1 MTAEVVDR
9 QERRKRRTRQAI
21 QKAALELFAE
31 RGYRETTINDIAER
45 AEVAPRTVTVH
56 FPAKEELLL
65 DAEPFTLDSLSER
78 LSARRPHES
87 ALEALR
93 DWMAATM
100 TEVET
105 SASELDGRFWERRA
119 LRAHIINNEPE
130 LRGRSRASYYP
141 FERAL
146 AEAIGEDLGQTG
158 NSLIPRIAA
167 LSAVAGLRELY
178 ESDEA
183 QALAA
188 PPSAAELLKLVDGV
202 IRRPPSDQA
211 TSRSLPASARERD
224 LPKCPTASALVPMAG
239 HWTPPAGA
247 ACRGPARPDNGAA
260 PLQRRRQASRQRPPA
275 PAPEYPAALPRPGRS
290 LGQRGPAHPLSRPA
304 HPLAGKAPARAGETP
319 ARGGTA
325 GQRLLRRL
333 RLICRPT
340 RAPGSPRTASS
351 PAAPPGAPR
360 SRRRHQWPA
369 PGSWPPPCPFQLVSG
384 KAPDD
389 IALTLRPGQLGDNHI
404 GRAVRVPGLAQ
415 PFGDDGR
422 PAEVNLE
429 RLAVIEF
436 FLR

>member
-1 MTAEVVDR
+1 MTAEVIDR

-65 DAEPFTLDSLSER
+65 DAEPFTLDTLSER
-78 LSARRPHES
+78 LAARRPNES

-93 DWMAATM
+93 DWMAITM
-100 TEVET
+100 TAVET

-146 AEAIGEDLGQTG
+146 AEAIGEDLGQSG

-183 QALAA
+183 QTLSA

-202 IRRPPSDQA
+202 ISFVQAGIEGRDRR
-211 TSRSLPASARERD
+211 
-224 LPKCPTASALVPMAG
+224 
-239 HWTPPAGA
+239 
-247 ACRGPARPDNGAA
+247 
-260 PLQRRRQASRQRPPA
+260 
-275 PAPEYPAALPRPGRS
+275 
-290 LGQRGPAHPLSRPA
+290 
-304 HPLAGKAPARAGETP
+304 
-319 ARGGTA
+319 
-325 GQRLLRRL
+325 
-333 RLICRPT
+333 
-340 RAPGSPRTASS
+340 SP
-351 PAAPPGAPR
+351 
-360 SRRRHQWPA
+360 
-369 PGSWPPPCPFQLVSG
+369 
-384 KAPDD
+384 
-389 IALTLRPGQLGDNHI
+389 
-404 GRAVRVPGLAQ
+404 
-415 PFGDDGR
+415 
-422 PAEVNLE
+422 
-429 RLAVIEF
+429 
-436 FLR
+436 

>member
-1 MTAEVVDR
+1 MTAEVIDR

-65 DAEPFTLDSLSER
+65 DAEPFTLDSLTQC
-78 LSARRPHES
+78 LSARRPNES

-93 DWMAATM
+93 DWMATTM

-146 AEAIGEDLGQTG
+146 AEAIGEDLGRSG
-158 NSLIPRIAA
+158 NSLIPRLAA

-188 PPSAAELLKLVDGV
+188 PPSAAELLELVDGV
-202 IRRPPSDQA
+202 IRFVQ
-211 TSRSLPASARERD
+211 TGLEGRER
-224 LPKCPTASALVPMAG
+224 
-239 HWTPPAGA
+239 
-247 ACRGPARPDNGAA
+247 
-260 PLQRRRQASRQRPPA
+260 
-275 PAPEYPAALPRPGRS
+275 RS
-290 LGQRGPAHPLSRPA
+290 P
-304 HPLAGKAPARAGETP
+304 
-319 ARGGTA
+319 
-325 GQRLLRRL
+325 
-333 RLICRPT
+333 
-340 RAPGSPRTASS
+340 
-351 PAAPPGAPR
+351 
-360 SRRRHQWPA
+360 
-369 PGSWPPPCPFQLVSG
+369 
-384 KAPDD
+384 
-389 IALTLRPGQLGDNHI
+389 
-404 GRAVRVPGLAQ
+404 
-415 PFGDDGR
+415 
-422 PAEVNLE
+422 
-429 RLAVIEF
+429 
-436 FLR
+436 

>member
-1 MTAEVVDR
+1 MTAEVIDR

-78 LSARRPHES
+78 LSARRPSES

-93 DWMAATM
+93 DWMATTM
-100 TEVET
+100 TAVET
-105 SASELDGRFWERRA
+105 DASELGGRFWERRA

-146 AEAIGEDLGQTG
+146 AEAIGEDLGQSG

-183 QALAA
+183 QVLAA

-202 IRRPPSDQA
+202 IRFIQA
-211 TSRSLPASARERD
+211 GLEGRDRRSP
-224 LPKCPTASALVPMAG
+224 
-239 HWTPPAGA
+239 
-247 ACRGPARPDNGAA
+247 
-260 PLQRRRQASRQRPPA
+260 
-275 PAPEYPAALPRPGRS
+275 
-290 LGQRGPAHPLSRPA
+290 
-304 HPLAGKAPARAGETP
+304 
-319 ARGGTA
+319 
-325 GQRLLRRL
+325 
-333 RLICRPT
+333 
-340 RAPGSPRTASS
+340 
-351 PAAPPGAPR
+351 
-360 SRRRHQWPA
+360 
-369 PGSWPPPCPFQLVSG
+369 
-384 KAPDD
+384 
-389 IALTLRPGQLGDNHI
+389 
-404 GRAVRVPGLAQ
+404 
-415 PFGDDGR
+415 
-422 PAEVNLE
+422 
-429 RLAVIEF
+429 
-436 FLR
+436 

>member
-93 DWMAATM
+93 DWMATTM
-100 TEVET
+100 TEVEP
-105 SASELDGRFWERRA
+105 SASEVDGRFWERRA
-119 LRAHIINNEPE
+119 MRAHINNEPE
-130 LRGRSRASYYP
+130 LRGRARGSYYP

-146 AEAIGEDLGQTG
+146 AEAIGEDLGQSG

-183 QALAA
+183 QALAG

-202 IRRPPSDQA
+202 IRFVQAGLEGGERPP
-211 TSRSLPASARERD
+211 P
-224 LPKCPTASALVPMAG
+224 
-239 HWTPPAGA
+239 
-247 ACRGPARPDNGAA
+247 
-260 PLQRRRQASRQRPPA
+260 
-275 PAPEYPAALPRPGRS
+275 
-290 LGQRGPAHPLSRPA
+290 
-304 HPLAGKAPARAGETP
+304 
-319 ARGGTA
+319 
-325 GQRLLRRL
+325 
-333 RLICRPT
+333 
-340 RAPGSPRTASS
+340 
-351 PAAPPGAPR
+351 
-360 SRRRHQWPA
+360 
-369 PGSWPPPCPFQLVSG
+369 
-384 KAPDD
+384 
-389 IALTLRPGQLGDNHI
+389 
-404 GRAVRVPGLAQ
+404 
-415 PFGDDGR
+415 
-422 PAEVNLE
+422 
-429 RLAVIEF
+429 
-436 FLR
+436 

>member
-1 MTAEVVDR
+1 MTPEVVDR

-78 LSARRPHES
+78 LAARRAHEP

-93 DWMAATM
+93 DWMATTM

-105 SASELDGRFWERRA
+105 NASELDGRFWERRA

-146 AEAIGEDLGQTG
+146 AEAIGQDIGQSG
-158 NSLIPRIAA
+158 NSLIPRLTA

-188 PPSAAELLKLVDGV
+188 PPRAADLLKLVDRV
-202 IRRPPSDQA
+202 IRFAQAGLEKASDW
-211 TSRSLPASARERD
+211 
-224 LPKCPTASALVPMAG
+224 VG
-239 HWTPPAGA
+239 
-247 ACRGPARPDNGAA
+247 
-260 PLQRRRQASRQRPPA
+260 
-275 PAPEYPAALPRPGRS
+275 
-290 LGQRGPAHPLSRPA
+290 
-304 HPLAGKAPARAGETP
+304 
-319 ARGGTA
+319 
-325 GQRLLRRL
+325 
-333 RLICRPT
+333 
-340 RAPGSPRTASS
+340 
-351 PAAPPGAPR
+351 
-360 SRRRHQWPA
+360 
-369 PGSWPPPCPFQLVSG
+369 
-384 KAPDD
+384 
-389 IALTLRPGQLGDNHI
+389 
-404 GRAVRVPGLAQ
+404 
-415 PFGDDGR
+415 
-422 PAEVNLE
+422 
-429 RLAVIEF
+429 
-436 FLR
+436 